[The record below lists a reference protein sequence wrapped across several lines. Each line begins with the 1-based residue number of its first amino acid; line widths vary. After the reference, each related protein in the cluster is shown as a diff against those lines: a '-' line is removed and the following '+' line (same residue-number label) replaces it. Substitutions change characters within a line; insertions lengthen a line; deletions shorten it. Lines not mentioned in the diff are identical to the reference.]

1 MENTN
6 ELYKFKNVTVSS
18 QYELFDYSDN
28 ANIEI
33 NLHLES
39 EGGVELILPCYKFVV
54 DLYTGVPM
62 NLDYFFNE
70 IIKYFSDDVL
80 HNRDYYEYI
89 LCKVGQSAIRKWKEG
104 DTI

>member
-6 ELYKFKNVTVSS
+6 ELYRFKNITVSS
-18 QYELFDYSDN
+18 QYVSFDYSDN

-39 EGGVELILPCYKFVV
+39 ESGVELVLPCATFVGS
-54 DLYTGVPM
+54 LYTEIPI
-62 NLDYFFNE
+62 NFNYFFVSVV
-70 IIKYFSDDVL
+70 KYFSDDTL
-80 HNRDYYEYI
+80 HNKDFYETI
-89 LCKVGQSAIRKWKEG
+89 LSKVTQSAIRKWKEG